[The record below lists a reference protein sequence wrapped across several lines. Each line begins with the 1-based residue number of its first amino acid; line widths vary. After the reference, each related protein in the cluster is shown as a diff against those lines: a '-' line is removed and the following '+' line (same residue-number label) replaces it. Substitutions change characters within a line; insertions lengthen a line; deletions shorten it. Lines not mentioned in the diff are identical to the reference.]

1 MILLIFNIVVALIV
15 AAFDVKYLYS
25 FEISFICSLFIFIS
39 SFKAV
44 QKKVNAMVEV
54 SKIDL
59 KNDEELDISKK
70 ERFFIGSR
78 ISFGFFRIFSY
89 IILGLC
95 VVGLVNN
102 QLFFIIPFILGT
114 FVSSFGLAIV
124 LLKKRY
130 LSFKDR

>member
-1 MILLIFNIVVALIV
+1 MILLIFNIVAALIV

-59 KNDEELDISKK
+59 KNDKELDISKK